1 MSLMAESVRIVSEC
15 SITGSPRRHGEHR
28 EPSGVLVELCVLR
41 VSVVFHPHIWR
52 REMAKKVIAT
62 DKAPAAVG
70 PYSQAV
76 RVGDLIYTAGQLG
89 ILPGTKEFAGPDIES
104 QTRQALENLKAI
116 LEAAGSCLRHV
127 VKTTV
132 FLADIGEFAR
142 MNGVYAEFFPE
153 EPPARSA
160 VQVAALP
167 LEARV
172 EIEAVAEA
180 CECEHPGEEE
190 CKCEC

>member
-1 MSLMAESVRIVSEC
+1 MSKEIV
-15 SITGSPRRHGEHR
+15 
-28 EPSGVLVELCVLR
+28 
-41 VSVVFHPHIWR
+41 
-52 REMAKKVIAT
+52 AT

-76 RVGDLIYTAGQLG
+76 RIGDLIYTAGQLG
-89 ILPGTKEFAGPDIES
+89 IVPGTREFAGEDVEA
-104 QTRQALENLKAI
+104 QTRQALENLKAV

-132 FLADIGEFAR
+132 FLQDIGEFSR

-167 LEARV
+167 LGARV

-180 CECEHPGEEE
+180 CDCASPEACG
-190 CKCEC
+190 CA